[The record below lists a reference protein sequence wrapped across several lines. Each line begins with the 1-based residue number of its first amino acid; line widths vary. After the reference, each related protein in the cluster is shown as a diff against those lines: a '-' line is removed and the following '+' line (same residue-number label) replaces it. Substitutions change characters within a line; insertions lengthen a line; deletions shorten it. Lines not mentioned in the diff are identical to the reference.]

1 MTAARHNL
9 IIDQGATFTQDIIVK
24 DKTGTASTVRDLS
37 ASGWSARASMRA
49 TLESTTVYT
58 FDVTIPSATAAQ
70 GLVKMTLPFANIL
83 DANDASIV
91 TQVGTTSIP
100 AGNYV
105 YDIELV
111 DARDAAN
118 VKVNRLLF
126 GTITVRRE
134 VTR

>member
-24 DKTGTASTVRDLS
+24 DKTGTTSTVRDRS

-58 FDVTIPSATAAQ
+58 FDVTIPPATAAQ

-126 GTITVRRE
+126 GTTTVRRE

>member
-24 DKTGTASTVRDLS
+24 DKTVTTPTVRDLS
-37 ASGWSARASMRA
+37 ASGWSARASMRP

-58 FDVTIPSATAAQ
+58 FDVTIPSATAVQ
-70 GLVKMTLPFANIL
+70 GLIKMTLPFANIT
-83 DANDASIV
+83 DPNNASVV

-105 YDIELV
+105 YDLELV

-118 VKVNRLLF
+118 VKVSRLIF
-126 GTITVRRE
+126 GTATVRRE